1 MTTPPAAIAL
11 AVAWAAAAALAA
23 ASPNRAA
30 RHHTR
35 RRAHV
40 AAPAAPPGGTGPAR
54 RPTRIGAADTPGDGN
69 DRAMAGHLGPQPGA
83 GAPAGTAAALGEPGA
98 LGVTIGAL
106 GAWVRAATGLAPP
119 QPEPDRRADRRVG
132 WATLAGLVLLPVAAP
147 LAPVPVLWALLA
159 PVAAARAAERRR
171 EAGVVD
177 QVPDLV
183 DLLALTTA
191 AGLPVGVALAAIGDR
206 PGGQAGAAVARARA
220 HVERGGPTTGALDHL
235 AALGPAARPL
245 VDALAQHDRYG
256 TPLLPALQRVAV
268 ETRARRRRR
277 AEEAARRLPVTL
289 LLPLVLTTLPAF
301 VLLTVVPLL
310 AGSLSALTA

>member
-1 MTTPPAAIAL
+1 MTTAIAL
-11 AVAWAAAAALAA
+11 ALAGAWAAATTVVV
-23 ASPNRAA
+23 SPA
-30 RHHTR
+30 RHQAR
-35 RRAHV
+35 RRIAGSV
-40 AAPAAPPGGTGPAR
+40 ARPLAPVRALGPSPPRSGGTV
-54 RPTRIGAADTPGDGN
+54 
-69 DRAMAGHLGPQPGA
+69 
-83 GAPAGTAAALGEPGA
+83 GA
-98 LGVTIGAL
+98 LGG
-106 GAWVRAATGLAPP
+106 WVRRATGLGPP
-119 QPEPDRRADRRVG
+119 DTSADRRIG
-132 WATLAGLVLLPVAAP
+132 WAAIAGVALMPMVAP

-159 PVAAARAAERRR
+159 PVLRARAAERRR
-171 EAGVVD
+171 EAAVVD

-206 PGGQAGAAVARARA
+206 PGGPAGAAVARSQAYM
-220 HVERGGPTTGALDHL
+220 ERGGSTTGGLDHL

-256 TPLLPALQRVAV
+256 TPLLPALQRVAI

-310 AGSLSALTA
+310 AGSLTALSG